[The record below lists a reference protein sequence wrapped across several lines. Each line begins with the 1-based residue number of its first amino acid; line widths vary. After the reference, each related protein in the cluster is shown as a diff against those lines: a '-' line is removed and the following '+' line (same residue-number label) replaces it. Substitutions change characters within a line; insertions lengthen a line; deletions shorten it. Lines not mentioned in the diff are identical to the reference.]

1 MKKLEKVYLPELL
14 EVKMQMQK
22 RKRAANLDGG
32 GSYTLWSGALPDKG
46 IG

>member
-22 RKRAANLDGG
+22 EKKSGVSGGDAGYVGTRKKNE
-32 GSYTLWSGALPDKG
+32 
-46 IG
+46 